1 MVYKVIQIV
10 VLQYKAEQGI
20 GLILLIVL
28 CGAIWQVQ
36 LEISADKSPKQKDK
50 NMTVLEGF
58 GMLGVGIL
66 ALIIGGGIAFYVI
79 NKVMEEDDDDDSI
92 Y

>member
-1 MVYKVIQIV
+1 MVRR
-10 VLQYKAEQGI
+10 
-20 GLILLIVL
+20 
-28 CGAIWQVQ
+28 
-36 LEISADKSPKQKDK
+36 EIAQPFF
-50 NMTVLEGF
+50 MTVLEGF

-79 NKVMEEDDDDDSI
+79 SKVMEDDDDDSI

>member
-1 MVYKVIQIV
+1 MT
-10 VLQYKAEQGI
+10 
-20 GLILLIVL
+20 ILY
-28 CGAIWQVQ
+28 
-36 LEISADKSPKQKDK
+36 
-50 NMTVLEGF
+50 GF

-79 NKVMEEDDDDDSI
+79 NKVMEEDDDDSI

>member
-1 MVYKVIQIV
+1 
-10 VLQYKAEQGI
+10 
-20 GLILLIVL
+20 
-28 CGAIWQVQ
+28 
-36 LEISADKSPKQKDK
+36 
-50 NMTVLEGF
+50 MTVINGF

-79 NKVMEEDDDDDSI
+79 NKVIKDNDDDTI

>member
-1 MVYKVIQIV
+1 MGIIGCNLYKLVIS
-10 VLQYKAEQGI
+10 LK
-20 GLILLIVL
+20 
-28 CGAIWQVQ
+28 
-36 LEISADKSPKQKDK
+36 LEVSADKSPKQKDK

-79 NKVMEEDDDDDSI
+79 NKVMEEDDDDSI

>member
-1 MVYKVIQIV
+1 MTIEY
-10 VLQYKAEQGI
+10 
-20 GLILLIVL
+20 GL
-28 CGAIWQVQ
+28 
-36 LEISADKSPKQKDK
+36 
-50 NMTVLEGF
+50 

-79 NKVMEEDDDDDSI
+79 NKVIEEDDDDSI

>member
-1 MVYKVIQIV
+1 
-10 VLQYKAEQGI
+10 
-20 GLILLIVL
+20 
-28 CGAIWQVQ
+28 
-36 LEISADKSPKQKDK
+36 
-50 NMTVLEGF
+50 MTVLEGF

-66 ALIIGGGIAFYVI
+66 ALIIGGSIAFYVI

>member
-1 MVYKVIQIV
+1 MT
-10 VLQYKAEQGI
+10 I
-20 GLILLIVL
+20 GYGL
-28 CGAIWQVQ
+28 
-36 LEISADKSPKQKDK
+36 
-50 NMTVLEGF
+50 

-79 NKVMEEDDDDDSI
+79 NKVIKNNDDDSI

>member
-1 MVYKVIQIV
+1 MTIEY
-10 VLQYKAEQGI
+10 
-20 GLILLIVL
+20 GL
-28 CGAIWQVQ
+28 
-36 LEISADKSPKQKDK
+36 
-50 NMTVLEGF
+50 

-79 NKVMEEDDDDDSI
+79 NKVIDDDDDSI